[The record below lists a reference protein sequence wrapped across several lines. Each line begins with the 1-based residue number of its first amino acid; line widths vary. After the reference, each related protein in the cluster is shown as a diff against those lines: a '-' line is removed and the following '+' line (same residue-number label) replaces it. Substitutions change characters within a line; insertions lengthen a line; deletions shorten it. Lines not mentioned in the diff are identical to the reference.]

1 MIELPTITEAD
12 VMAVRALVDGVA
24 NETQQKRALEWI
36 IREACGT
43 LKPTIYPKGEDPAAH
58 ALHADGQRHAG
69 NLIRAMI
76 SDPRTLAA
84 ARAGKANQKRQQT

>member
-1 MIELPTITEAD
+1 
-12 VMAVRALVDGVA
+12 MAVRAVQAGVA
-24 NETQQKRALEWI
+24 NEIQQTQALEWI

-43 LKPTIYPKGEDPAAH
+43 LKPTHYPKGEDPAAH

-76 SDPRTLAA
+76 ADPATLA
-84 ARAGKANQKRQQT
+84 KAKADDQKRRAK

>member
-1 MIELPTITEAD
+1 
-12 VMAVRALVDGVA
+12 MAVRAVTEGTATDG
-24 NETQQKRALEWI
+24 QQRQAIEWI
-36 IREACGT
+36 IREACGV

-76 SDPRTLAA
+76 SDPKTLDDA
-84 ARAGKANQKRQQT
+84 KANDAKRRK